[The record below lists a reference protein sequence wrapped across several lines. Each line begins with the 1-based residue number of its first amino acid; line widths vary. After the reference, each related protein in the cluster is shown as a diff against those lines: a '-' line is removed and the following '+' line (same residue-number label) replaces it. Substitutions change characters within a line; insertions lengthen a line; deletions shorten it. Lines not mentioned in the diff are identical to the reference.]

1 MSTDEKYLAAAY
13 VVVLVVVLAWAG
25 ILSLKVGRLQRELEE
40 LARLAHLSRSR
51 REERE
56 GAPVG

>member
-40 LARLAHLSRSR
+40 LARLAHPSRSR

-56 GAPVG
+56 GASVG